1 MSGGGGCGWVI
12 FKDENPMYA
21 RKKHR
26 KIHLRSV
33 RMGLADSKKEGPAF
47 EACLLPR
54 HEGTVLVS
62 NIAAHFERSREGLNS
77 YWSRETTDSK
87 YPAK

>member
-1 MSGGGGCGWVI
+1 MVVWA
-12 FKDENPMYA
+12 FA

-54 HEGTVLVS
+54 HEGTVLVF

-77 YWSRETTDSK
+77 YWSRETAAWLGTGPKSLLI
-87 YPAK
+87 